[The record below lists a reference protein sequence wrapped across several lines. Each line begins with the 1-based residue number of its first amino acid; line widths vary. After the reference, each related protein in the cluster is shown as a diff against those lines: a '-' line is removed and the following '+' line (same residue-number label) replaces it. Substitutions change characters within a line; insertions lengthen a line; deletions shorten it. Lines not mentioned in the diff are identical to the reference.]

1 MAERNDRQGL
11 AENRPSRYQRRHQ
24 ITRAYKIIA
33 YLLFLAIASGSS
45 RPAQSRAARTGPVLQ
60 VGGLMRLQVAP
71 HKVVNAPEAQAGG
84 LRRRGKALA
93 PGHQQD
99 RLDASEKPHFAGSSQ
114 CPGELPAVALV
125 EPQFV
130 IQKSVHTLHFMYGLA
145 RQKTDKLELRQRNRT
160 FCPADSKTTVDN
172 ERTGLIQHLWSSP
185 NWGMAPLRVEDD
197 IDSLN
202 SAEPPLARRQRAP
215 THQHHTCW
223 RTAAAG

>member
-1 MAERNDRQGL
+1 
-11 AENRPSRYQRRHQ
+11 
-24 ITRAYKIIA
+24 
-33 YLLFLAIASGSS
+33 
-45 RPAQSRAARTGPVLQ
+45 
-60 VGGLMRLQVAP
+60 MRLQVAP

-160 FCPADSKTTVDN
+160 FCPADSKTTVDK
-172 ERTGLIQHLWSSP
+172 
-185 NWGMAPLRVEDD
+185 
-197 IDSLN
+197 
-202 SAEPPLARRQRAP
+202 
-215 THQHHTCW
+215 
-223 RTAAAG
+223 